1 MQIKGIL
8 LKDEGDIA
16 RSGRIARDV
25 AGADVDR
32 AFIGMLEPGNQSKRC
47 RLAGAAGAQQY
58 DEFAIVD
65 GKREFADGF
74 EVAEAFAD
82 VPNND
87 VSHGGGPNNSPC
99 ERPNRSLH
107 GTMPG
112 NRF

>member
-1 MQIKGIL
+1 MRIKGIL

-16 RSGRIARDV
+16 RSGQIARDV

-47 RLAGAAGAQQY
+47 RLAGATGAQQY

-74 EVAEAFAD
+74 EVAEAFATCPTMMLAM
-82 VPNND
+82 VGAHIIRRAN
-87 VSHGGGPNNSPC
+87 GPTG
-99 ERPNRSLH
+99 L
-107 GTMPG
+107 
-112 NRF
+112 